1 MNKDREEKWGKVGHV
16 GHWEE
21 GEGKTSKKEKNSLK
35 TGAKFWSHLCI
46 YTWVINFL
54 TYRKKYCWM
63 IIPFGLGSARG
74 PTVYIVGPWTTQVWM
89 TQVHLHADFFSGMN
103 TTVQRDS
110 WLVES
115 ADAEPWI
122 WRNLRYWEST
132 TSSAYVPLCRGRAPL
147 TPHWSRVDCI
157 EIAVYPQIW
166 GTIAYKHASLW
177 YHLCVRKTGV
187 FKLDTWC
194 VNQETTCS
202 KVKFI
207 WNHQSKSIP
216 KSVSTT
222 KGEQSIGRMGF
233 CHKSHTYESLHTSWA
248 SIFLNV

>member
-1 MNKDREEKWGKVGHV
+1 MIWHLDLVSLHAVSQMTYFNTGTWRIPWALCIRGIMNKRRVEKTKRKQTLDDFTIWPRVSSRPNCLHS
-16 GHWEE
+16 WPLNN
-21 GEGKTSKKEKNSLK
+21 TSLNDA
-35 TGAKFWSHLCI
+35 GP
-46 YTWVINFL
+46 L
-54 TYRKKYCWM
+54 TR
-63 IIPFGLGSARG
+63 R
-74 PTVYIVGPWTTQVWM
+74 
-89 TQVHLHADFFSGMN
+89 FFSGMN
-103 TTVQRDS
+103 TTIQRDS

-122 WRNLRYWEST
+122 LRNLRYREST
-132 TSSAYVPLCRGRAPL
+132 TSSADVPLCRGQAPL
-147 TPHWSRVDCI
+147 TPRCSRVDCI

-222 KGEQSIGRMGF
+222 KREQLIGRMGF
-233 CHKSHTYESLHTSWA
+233 CHNSHTYESLHTSWA